1 MADNAHERRQVP
13 RLEVQ
18 DVACRIELRT
28 RVRLMDISASGALL
42 ATETPL
48 PVGTSAVLKSGLAAS
63 AFTPQVQIRR
73 QASPPPRTPA
83 LALGAIFTEMDDRSR
98 RSLAEFLK
106 KATE

>member
-1 MADNAHERRQVP
+1 
-13 RLEVQ
+13 
-18 DVACRIELRT
+18 
-28 RVRLMDISASGALL
+28 
-42 ATETPL
+42 
-48 PVGTSAVLKSGLAAS
+48 
-63 AFTPQVQIRR
+63 VQIRR